1 MPVTYP
7 LRKPDGQRLWPER
20 TKACKRLNRAGKQA
34 CATGAAARLPPRGRF
49 SFWGGPAMKKPA
61 PGRLL
66 LVSTDPSAYQPPTFS
81 VPFIMAQ
88 WPGKEQKNA

>member
-20 TKACKRLNRAGKQA
+20 TKACKRLNGAGKQA
-34 CATGAAARLPPRGRF
+34 CATGAAALPPRRGVFHFGAARQ
-49 SFWGGPAMKKPA
+49 SKRRP

>member
-1 MPVTYP
+1 MPVTHP
-7 LRKPDGQRLWPER
+7 RRKPDGQRLWAER
-20 TKACKRLNRAGKQA
+20 TKACNRLNGAGKQA
-34 CATGAAARLPPRGRF
+34 CATGAAALLPRGGVSHFGAARQRK
-49 SFWGGPAMKKPA
+49 SRP

-66 LVSTDPSAYQPPTFS
+66 LVSTDPSAYQPTFS